1 MFSSNGLG
9 GPDYDAATWSR
20 WGFWYTY
27 VLFLLLSVP
36 GWLFLFLNLLS
47 GLHCLARSSY
57 LSPARLDT
65 LVVSLCLMRW
75 HLFVTFQSSWRS
87 EWYPT
92 LPKLIPGP
100 TSDRRE
106 QSQPWTWPRWLSLQA
121 TGNNSGSEETPSM
134 DGPVTRDLDIATWT
148 LRPGNA
154 PTADPRKAFATS
166 DDWDLGR
173 VEPPRA
179 PVFPRT
185 ILISLLNPL
194 VLSSPLMEEDAKK
207 EMRPLLQFP
216 SEVANENQLPF
227 VLFRLLSKE
236 MPRSFDLLR
245 LA

>member
-92 LPKLIPGP
+92 LSKLIPGP

-106 QSQPWTWPRWLSLQA
+106 QSQPWTWPRWFSLQA

-134 DGPVTRDLDIATWT
+134 DGPVTRDLDM
-148 LRPGNA
+148 RPGHCVQA
-154 PTADPRKAFATS
+154 TRPRSTP
-166 DDWDLGR
+166 G
-173 VEPPRA
+173 
-179 PVFPRT
+179 
-185 ILISLLNPL
+185 
-194 VLSSPLMEEDAKK
+194 
-207 EMRPLLQFP
+207 
-216 SEVANENQLPF
+216 
-227 VLFRLLSKE
+227 RLL
-236 MPRSFDLLR
+236 PRRTTGTWRRGTPQDPSFPTHYPSQFVESISFL
-245 LA
+245 